1 MLTDAQYNVK
11 NMEEKVCNDNN
22 ENKSLSEADL
32 LVIKTLKDY
41 LRFLIHTIHHV
52 SNQIDNKIL
61 KASIAL
67 MIILI

>member
-1 MLTDAQYNVK
+1 
-11 NMEEKVCNDNN
+11 MEEKVCNVNN
-22 ENKSLSEADL
+22 ENKSFSEADL

-41 LRFLIHTIHHV
+41 LSLWIHHV